1 MTENFILGRN
11 NKLEHELKALA
22 DYINIPY
29 SILQPYQSECFV
41 RHYTKGQVIY
51 FSPQESSNIYF
62 LIEGNIIREHYN
74 QNGDV
79 YRYLIKSKYY
89 FQSVTYFI
97 RKRLTNCVQH

>member
-62 LIEGNIIREHYN
+62 LIEGNITIKMEMYI
-74 QNGDV
+74 V
-79 YRYLIKSKYY
+79 ILIKSKYY

>member
-41 RHYTKGQVIY
+41 RQ
-51 FSPQESSNIYF
+51 
-62 LIEGNIIREHYN
+62 
-74 QNGDV
+74 
-79 YRYLIKSKYY
+79 
-89 FQSVTYFI
+89 
-97 RKRLTNCVQH
+97 

>member
-41 RHYTKGQVIY
+41 QTLYERP
-51 FSPQESSNIYF
+51 S
-62 LIEGNIIREHYN
+62 
-74 QNGDV
+74 
-79 YRYLIKSKYY
+79 YLFFVHKKVAI
-89 FQSVTYFI
+89 FTF
-97 RKRLTNCVQH
+97 

>member
-62 LIEGNIIREHYN
+62 LIEGNITIKMEMYI
-74 QNGDV
+74 V
-79 YRYLIKSKYY
+79 ILIKSKYY
-89 FQSVTYFI
+89 FQSVTCFI

>member
-41 RHYTKGQVIY
+41 RHYTNCLLY
-51 FSPQESSNIYF
+51 TSPSPRDR
-62 LIEGNIIREHYN
+62 G
-74 QNGDV
+74 
-79 YRYLIKSKYY
+79 
-89 FQSVTYFI
+89 
-97 RKRLTNCVQH
+97 

>member
-51 FSPQESSNIYF
+51 FSPQES
-62 LIEGNIIREHYN
+62 
-74 QNGDV
+74 
-79 YRYLIKSKYY
+79 
-89 FQSVTYFI
+89 
-97 RKRLTNCVQH
+97 

>member
-41 RHYTKGQVIY
+41 RHYELHPV
-51 FSPQESSNIYF
+51 
-62 LIEGNIIREHYN
+62 
-74 QNGDV
+74 
-79 YRYLIKSKYY
+79 
-89 FQSVTYFI
+89 
-97 RKRLTNCVQH
+97 

>member
-62 LIEGNIIREHYN
+62 LMKVILLENITIKMEMYI
-74 QNGDV
+74 V
-79 YRYLIKSKYY
+79 ILIKSKYY

>member
-62 LIEGNIIREHYN
+62 LIEVILLENITIKMEMYI
-74 QNGDV
+74 V
-79 YRYLIKSKYY
+79 ILIKSKYY